1 MRELTEYELIEAD
14 LAEPGLA
21 LPAADGTAPTALTA
35 RTAPEMT
42 LLPAAMPVMPT
53 GGTGVVTGVVRLLGP
68 HFQICVAADG
78 ASVSWR
84 LLSGNNR
91 NLGRAARSYDGIEQC
106 TEAIS
111 DLVARLDELQ
121 ALVRPAG
128 EHRWAWM
135 LRDATEIVA
144 MSGHR
149 YDRQVR
155 CEAAR
160 VQFIRY
166 ARTAVIDP
174 DAMRLRPRRSIRL

>member
-1 MRELTEYELIEAD
+1 MRELTEYDLVEAD
-14 LAEPGLA
+14 LAETSLA
-21 LPAADGTAPTALTA
+21 LPQVAGPVAS
-35 RTAPEMT
+35 APEVA
-42 LLPAAMPVMPT
+42 LLPATRVASAAVA
-53 GGTGVVTGVVRLLGP
+53 RLLGP

-78 ASVSWR
+78 RSASWR

-91 NLGRAARSYDGIEQC
+91 NLGRAGRSYETIEQC
-106 TEAIS
+106 ASAIS
-111 DLVARLDELQ
+111 AMVDRLDALQ

-135 LRDATEIVA
+135 LRDATEVVA

-160 VQFIRY
+160 LQFLSY

-174 DAMRLRPRRSIRL
+174 DAMRLRPRRSVRL

>member
-1 MRELTEYELIEAD
+1 MPELTEYELIEAD

-21 LPAADGTAPTALTA
+21 LPRVAGQPETVPEVALVPATAV
-35 RTAPEMT
+35 
-42 LLPAAMPVMPT
+42 PAAA
-53 GGTGVVTGVVRLLGP
+53 VVRLFGP

-78 ASVSWR
+78 RSVSWR

-91 NLGRAARSYDGIEQC
+91 NLGRAGRSYESIEDC
-106 TEAIS
+106 ADAIS
-111 DLVARLDELQ
+111 ELVDRLDALQ

-135 LRDATEIVA
+135 LRDATEVVA

-160 VQFIRY
+160 LQFISY

-174 DAMRLRPRRSIRL
+174 DAMRLRPRRSVRL